1 MKQTLTNLILIVP
14 FFFFCGEKVW
24 AQNMYPNLSPLEYYN
39 MDTGAILL
47 EGNSYF
53 KTTYTREELD
63 KILSEP
69 FDADSILQLTS
80 YKEVPCTKIGNITLP
95 LRDFK
100 EKELLRIVDEI
111 IGETVEKRGSPSP
124 DSLISRGFLIY
135 ISFYKDRHTPPRPII
150 MNMEVLSNYYMGSIY
165 KNIRKNFSDSNI
177 FCCYHQGILG
187 VVTFSNDIEGNSINH
202 FFSESIQNI
211 TLHLYQKKRQKI
223 ITESNLS
230 NKDVHSTNYGL
241 YRRYMRKRGVWVER
255 Y

>member
-1 MKQTLTNLILIVP
+1 MKLLLTNLILIVP
-14 FFFFCGEKVW
+14 IFFFCGVKVS

-39 MDTGAILL
+39 IDTGAILL

-53 KTTYTREELD
+53 KTSYTREELD

-69 FDADSILQLTS
+69 CDADSIIQLTS
-80 YKEVPCTKIGNITLP
+80 YNEVLCTKIGDITLP
-95 LRDFK
+95 LMEFK

-111 IGETVEKRGSPSP
+111 IGETIEKRGSPSP
-124 DSLISRGFLIY
+124 DSLISRGFFIY
-135 ISFYKDRHTPPRPII
+135 TSFYKDWHTPPRPIV
-150 MNMEVLSNYYMGSIY
+150 MNLEVLSNYYLGSIY

-177 FCCYHQGILG
+177 FCCYHQGILC
-187 VVTFSNDIEGNSINH
+187 VVTISNDIVGNSINH
-202 FFSESIQNI
+202 FFLESTQNI

-230 NKDVHSTNYGL
+230 NKDVRSTNYGL
-241 YRRYMRKRGVWVER
+241 YRRYMRKRGVWVEC